1 MSEEVK
7 TSTVVEQEYGAD
19 QIQILEGLEA
29 VRKRPGMYIGTTSSR
44 GLHHLVYEIVD
55 NSVDEALAGY
65 CDTIDVTINEDNSI
79 TVIDNGRGIPVGINH
94 KAGLPA
100 VEVVFTILHAGGK
113 FGGGGYKVSG
123 GLHGVGASVVNA
135 LSDWLEVEICQEGK
149 VYKQRYE
156 RGHVCYPLKV
166 IGTCSL
172 EKTGTKVSFL
182 PDKTIFTET
191 TIYDFDVLKRRLREM
206 AFLTKGLRIIL
217 RDSRMDEEAVLEQG
231 GGLLES
237 GIESFDSME
246 KAHEEKQISELL
258 KRAEEDKELQ
268 NAEKSD
274 SDKEAVSG
282 SDAAGDEMSFS
293 GEDSKTKTG
302 GRIGVV
308 HNVKLENGRKQKVI
322 EFYYE
327 GGIKEFVSYLNKSKE
342 PLYENILYFEGQK
355 NNVAVEVAFQHNDS
369 YNESVF
375 SFVNNI
381 NTPEGGTHLQGFRN
395 AMTKT
400 FNDYARSSKLLKD
413 SEQNLTGE
421 DIREGLTAIVSVK
434 IEDLQFEG
442 QIKQKLGNSEARNA
456 VDSIVS
462 EQLTYFL
469 EQNPIVAKT
478 ICEKSILAQR
488 AREAAR
494 KARELTRRKT
504 ALDSMTLPG
513 KLADCSDKDPKNC
526 EIYIVEGDSAGGSAK
541 TARDRATQAILP
553 LRGKILNVEKAR
565 LDKIY
570 GNAEIKA
577 MITAFGTGI
586 HEDFDITKLRYD
598 KIILMTDADVD
609 GAHISTLLLTFLYRF
624 MPELIKQGHVYLAKP
639 PLYKLEKNKKV
650 WYAYSDEELDSI
662 LQEVGRDQ
670 NNKIQRYKGLGEMDA
685 EQLWETTMDPAHRI
699 LMRVTYDEEMASEI
713 DLTFTTLMGDKVE
726 PRRDFIEENAK
737 FVKNLDI

>member
-1 MSEEVK
+1 MNEE
-7 TSTVVEQEYGAD
+7 TMNNTTVDHEYGAD

-55 NSVDEALAGY
+55 NAVDEALAGF
-65 CDTIDVTINEDNSI
+65 CDTIDVTINEDNSV
-79 TVIDNGRGIPVGINH
+79 TVTDNGRGIPVGINH
-94 KAGLPA
+94 KAGKAA

-135 LSDWLEVEICQEGK
+135 LSNWLEVEICQGGK
-149 VYKQRYE
+149 IYKQRYE
-156 RGHVCYPLKV
+156 RGNACYPLKE
-166 IGTCSL
+166 IGVCP
-172 EKTGTKVSFL
+172 EDKTGTKITFM
-182 PDKTIFTET
+182 PDETIFTET
-191 TIYDFDVLKRRLREM
+191 TTFDFDILKVRLREM

-217 RDSRMDEEAVLEQG
+217 KDNRIFEEGKSTEK
-231 GGLLES
+231 
-237 GIESFDSME
+237 IENS
-246 KAHEEKQISELL
+246 QINELL
-258 KRAEEDKELQ
+258 RRAEEDKEEEETGE
-268 NAEKSD
+268 N
-274 SDKEAVSG
+274 KE
-282 SDAAGDEMSFS
+282 
-293 GEDSKTKTG
+293 TG
-302 GRIGVV
+302 V
-308 HNVKLENGRKQKVI
+308 NKQRRI

-327 GGIKEFVSYLNKSKE
+327 GGIKEFVSYLNRSKS
-342 PLYENILYFEGQK
+342 PLYENILYFEGEK
-355 NNVAVEVAFQHNDS
+355 NHVYVEVAFQHNDS

-395 AMTKT
+395 AITKT
-400 FNDYARSSKLLKD
+400 FNDYARNTKLLKD
-413 SEQNLTGE
+413 NEPNLSGE
-421 DIREGLTAIVSVK
+421 DIREGLTAIISVK
-434 IEDLQFEG
+434 IEDPQFEG
-442 QIKQKLGNSEARNA
+442 QTKQKLGNSEARGA
-456 VDSIVS
+456 VDNVVS

-469 EQNPIVAKT
+469 ELNPLIAKS

-494 KARELTRRKT
+494 KARDLTRRKT
-504 ALDSMTLPG
+504 ALDGMALPG

-541 TARDRATQAILP
+541 TARSRATQAILP

-570 GNAEIKA
+570 ANAEIKA

-586 HEDFDITKLRYD
+586 HDDFDISKLRYN

-609 GAHISTLLLTFLYRF
+609 GAHISTLLLTFIYRF
-624 MPELIKQGHVYLAKP
+624 MPELIKQGHVFLAKP
-639 PLYKLEKNKKV
+639 PLYKLEKNKKI

-685 EQLWETTMDPAHRI
+685 EQLWETTMDPERRI
-699 LMRVTYDEEMASEI
+699 LLRVNYDEEMESEI

-726 PRRDFIEENAK
+726 PRREFIEENAK
-737 FVKNLDI
+737 FVKNLDKQA